1 MIKGLIVA
9 LTAIALGLLLQPVM
23 TMAASEDDILGL
35 INAERS
41 QAGLGTVSMDSSL
54 TEVAS
59 IRAQECSTYFSHTR
73 PDGSSWSTV
82 SVLTNGENLARA
94 RDNTQSKPEN
104 VVLAW
109 MLSPKHRANVLKSA
123 YTNVGIA
130 YYYGDNGET
139 IIVCEFN

>member
-1 MIKGLIVA
+1 MRKGLIVA
-9 LTAIALGLLLQPVM
+9 LTALLFGLLFQPVESR
-23 TMAASEDDILGL
+23 AASEDDVLGL

-41 QAGLGTVSMDSSL
+41 QAGLGSVSMDSSL
-54 TEVAS
+54 TEAAA

-82 SVLTNGENLARA
+82 SGITKGENLARA
-94 RDNTQSKPEN
+94 RDNAQSKPEN

-109 MLSPKHRANVLKSA
+109 MLSPKHKENVLKPA
-123 YTNVGIA
+123 YTSVGIA
-130 YYYGDNGET
+130 YYYGENGVT